1 MSIRDITLIFF
12 EKKISLV
19 TNSSFGE
26 VFLGVFFWF
35 KVYLGK
41 FFFLTH
47 HKHLQT
53 DRQTFSEFFHVSFR
67 RLNSSWILIGFHG
80 QIMGN
85 DDRTNIPNQNCA
97 KWPKK
102 TWNVQEILTKNN
114 SGITQINSIYHLL
127 EDWNENYKSLNEP
140 VCFFF
145 CYLFTCHFMPLT
157 STKFMQKNH
166 MCSVESDLLSWVS
179 RRKWSADVVALI
191 LCWFP

>member
-1 MSIRDITLIFF
+1 MSIRDITLISF
-12 EKKISLV
+12 EKKSVWLLIPPLLKSFWESFLDLKSIWESSSSWHI
-19 TNSSFGE
+19 TNIFR
-26 VFLGVFFWF
+26 
-35 KVYLGK
+35 
-41 FFFLTH
+41 
-47 HKHLQT
+47 QT
-53 DRQTFSEFFHVSFR
+53 DFSEFFHVSFR

-80 QIMGN
+80 QIIGN
-85 DDRTNIPNQNCA
+85 DDQTNIPNQNCA

-127 EDWNENYKSLNEP
+127 EDWNENHKSRNEP

-157 STKFMQKNH
+157 SIKFMQKNH

>member
-12 EKKISLV
+12 EKKSVWLLIPPLV
-19 TNSSFGE
+19 KSFWESFFDLKSIWESSSWHITNIF
-26 VFLGVFFWF
+26 
-35 KVYLGK
+35 
-41 FFFLTH
+41 
-47 HKHLQT
+47 
-53 DRQTFSEFFHVSFR
+53 RQTVSDFFHVSFR

-140 VCFFF
+140 VCFFL

-166 MCSVESDLLSWVS
+166 MCSVESDLLSWVL
-179 RRKWSADVVALI
+179 RRKWSADVIALI